1 MKFRIPQSAQKAL
14 DTLNDNGY
22 EGYLVGGCVRN
33 WLMGATPH
41 DFDITTNALPEQI
54 KSCFDGYR
62 TIETGI
68 KHGTITVIIDGESLE
83 ITTYRAD
90 GEYLDNRRPESVEF
104 VSSLSEDLSRRDFTM
119 NAIAYANGELVDLF
133 SGVEDIK
140 NGSIRC
146 VGNPE
151 KRFDEDAL
159 RIMRA
164 LRFSATLGFKIE
176 SETSNAINKKCG
188 LLANIS
194 AERNFIELKKLIC
207 GDFAAQVLDEYAK
220 VICEIIPQLSIEN
233 VQEYAKKVGNIQ
245 PNLPLRLAGLLLPLK
260 AEADIALY
268 LLKVDKVTKTLVLN
282 AIKACDCALCDETSA
297 LLAVS
302 ELGFD
307 AVIIAAELKGET
319 GLAQFIKKAKE
330 KEVCVHIRQLKIS
343 GDDLASLG
351 MSGKQIGECLSMLL
365 RAVILGEVKNEHS
378 ELLKKAQELN
388 NKSHTD

>member
-68 KHGTITVIIDGESLE
+68 KHGTITVIIYGESLE

-207 GDFAAQVLDEYAK
+207 GDFAEQVLDEYAK

-233 VQEYAKKVGNIQ
+233 VQGYAKKVGNIQ

-343 GDDLASLG
+343 GDDLSSLG

-365 RAVILGEVKNEHS
+365 RAVILGEVKNEYS

>member
-1 MKFRIPQSAQKAL
+1 MLRFCVDQSAQKAL
-14 DTLNDNGY
+14 DVLIENGY
-22 EGYLVGGCVRN
+22 EAYLVGGCVRN
-33 WLMGATPH
+33 WLMGVKPH

-54 KSCFDGYR
+54 MQCFDGYR

-104 VSSLSEDLSRRDFTM
+104 VSDLSQDLSRRDFTM
-119 NAIAYANGELVDLF
+119 NAIAYSNGKLVDLF
-133 SGVEDIK
+133 DGAEDIQ
-140 NGSIRC
+140 NGLIRC

-176 SETSNAINKKCG
+176 PETAKAIMNKCG
-188 LLANIS
+188 LLKNIS
-194 AERNFIELKKLIC
+194 AERIYIELKKLIC
-207 GDFAAQVLDEYAK
+207 GDFAAQVLSKFAS
-220 VICEIIPQLSIEN
+220 VICQIIPQLSADN
-233 VQEYAKKVGNIQ
+233 VQGYANKVEAM
-245 PNLPLRLAGLLLPLK
+245 PPSLPLRLAGLLLPLK
-260 AEADIALY
+260 AESEIALDA
-268 LLKVDKVTKTLVLN
+268 LKVDKATKTLVTS

-302 ELGFD
+302 EFGFD
-307 AVIIAAELKGET
+307 AVIIAAELNGKKS
-319 GLAQFIKKAKE
+319 LARFVEQAKE
-330 KEVCVHIRQLKIS
+330 NNVCVHIKQLKIS
-343 GDDLASLG
+343 GDDLATLG

-365 RAVILGEVKNEHS
+365 RAVIIGEVENENS
-378 ELLKKAQELN
+378 ALMKKAQEH
-388 NKSHTD
+388 NK